1 MQQYAT
7 IRLQITYQASNWT
20 FTLHT
25 WKFTMP
31 IKVCVHK
38 RVQWVKYHDTSKNQ
52 SYKEKKRGRSNKSET
67 APSATGIEPRF
78 PPLNKLVRR
87 LLALSKR
94 FLFVFCSLVLV
105 DWHLHTPQMVRW
117 VRQINT
123 ATLINFHNNMGNKTQ
138 NYAKNLKLCSYF
150 QVASWHCKLLKLI
163 KPITIPDFHPH
174 ILNFSRNKLEKG
186 KWKRWWNQ
194 KQSAIQNSNNLRE
207 LTKNLI
213 EEDAFGLEA
222 RRWTLVELEHKL
234 NQDCAVRKLPYEAVE
249 ERCKA
254 QVEVAIETNFTR
266 QVFWKPVCYK

>member
-174 ILNFSRNKLEKG
+174 ILNFSKNKLEKG

-194 KQSAIQNSNNLRE
+194 KQSAIQNSEQSQGVNKEPDRRRPFWLGSEKMNTCRVRTQVKPRLCCPKIAIWGSWRE
-207 LTKNLI
+207 MQGTSWGCHWNK
-213 EEDAFGLEA
+213 F
-222 RRWTLVELEHKL
+222 
-234 NQDCAVRKLPYEAVE
+234 Y
-249 ERCKA
+249 
-254 QVEVAIETNFTR
+254 
-266 QVFWKPVCYK
+266 